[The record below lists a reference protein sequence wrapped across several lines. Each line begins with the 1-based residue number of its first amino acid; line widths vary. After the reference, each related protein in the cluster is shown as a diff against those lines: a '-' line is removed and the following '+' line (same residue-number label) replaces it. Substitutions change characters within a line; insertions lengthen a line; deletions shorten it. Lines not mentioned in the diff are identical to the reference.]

1 MFGIGPPEL
10 IVIMVVALI
19 IFGPERLP
27 QIASQIGKA
36 VRDFRQM
43 SSDLTGEFNRTMQAA
58 DLTTSTTPP
67 PQLNAPNETQES
79 PPEVATA
86 AAETSASTVDDA
98 ALRSAEE
105 HSATG
110 SYEAVAESPPSES
123 DVPPPAPGEA
133 PSDPAADHS
142 EVPLPAPTDVVVF
155 KPRATGDY
163 STRTAS
169 FASTPASFGG
179 AISAPPPE
187 RGPVAVAPEM
197 AAPAEGASDTEMPAA
212 ATATEQDR
220 ASTTSPMIWQYR
232 PAPSPV
238 IDPAAEVTIR
248 EKIEAQIA
256 AEAFRE
262 RRRRATYSKSGR
274 SA

>member
-43 SSDLTGEFNRTMQAA
+43 STDLTGEFNRTVQAV
-58 DLTTSTTPP
+58 DLTTTTAPN
-67 PQLNAPNETQES
+67 PQLKATNETAES
-79 PPEVATA
+79 PPEVATV
-86 AAETSASTVDDA
+86 AAETPASTIDDA

-105 HSATG
+105 HSTTG
-110 SYEAVAESPPSES
+110 LYEAAAESPPSES
-123 DVPPPAPGEA
+123 ETSPPAPAEA
-133 PSDPAADHS
+133 PSDSTADRS
-142 EVPLPAPTDVVVF
+142 EVPSPAPTDVVVF
-155 KPRATGDY
+155 KPRATGE
-163 STRTAS
+163 STARGTS
-169 FASTPASFGG
+169 FASTPTSFGG
-179 AISAPPPE
+179 TTSDRPAGPAP
-187 RGPVAVAPEM
+187 ATVAPVL
-197 AAPAEGASDTEMPAA
+197 AAPVEAASDTVSSPAA
-212 ATATEQDR
+212 LARDPGHADTK
-220 ASTTSPMIWQYR
+220 SPLIWQYR
-232 PAPSPV
+232 PAPSPAV
-238 IDPAAEVTIR
+238 DPTADVTIR

-262 RRRRATYSKSGR
+262 RRRRAKYSKSGR